1 MTLRMQQKLPLF
13 TKRLSH
19 PCSTAMK
26 RITIFLYTD
35 GSHAF
40 TAEQDI
46 VITVN
51 GEMPAQVNGIQPAGI
66 TVWTQ
71 PGPAWRRKRLYAD
84 TGIHHTDTPN
94 MKENVQNSGGM
105 PILAH
110 IMLLGLLLLTHA
122 QLEAAK

>member
-1 MTLRMQQKLPLF
+1 
-13 TKRLSH
+13 
-19 PCSTAMK
+19 MK

-71 PGPAWRRKRLYAD
+71 FVPAWRRKRLYAD
-84 TGIHHTDTPN
+84 TGTHRMDTQN
-94 MKENVQNSGGM
+94 MREKVRNSGGM

-110 IMLLGLLLLTHA
+110 IMLPGLLLLTHV